1 MVAERRRDV
10 KADWSF
16 SCSLSVFVDDFD
28 SARTTNDEDENAL
41 LLRRAF
47 VVLKTRR
54 ILFVEVCLT
63 SSGRRE
69 EVGSADDDDNVGNI
83 FFSYIKVLA
92 FLVSSCEAKKHIS
105 SIKEALLEIY
115 RYFSYYIQ
123 RQYIYTHF
131 RNAYC

>member
-1 MVAERRRDV
+1 MRGEVKKMVAERRRDV

-16 SCSLSVFVDDFD
+16 SCSLSVFVVDFD
-28 SARTTNDEDENAL
+28 SATTTDEEDENAL

-47 VVLKTRR
+47 VLLKTRR
-54 ILFVEVCLT
+54 ILFVVVCLT

-92 FLVSSCEAKKHIS
+92 CVVVSSCEAKKQHIS
-105 SIKEALLEIY
+105 RKE
-115 RYFSYYIQ
+115 RF
-123 RQYIYTHF
+123 
-131 RNAYC
+131 

>member
-28 SARTTNDEDENAL
+28 SATLTDDEDENAL
-41 LLRRAF
+41 SLRRAF

-69 EVGSADDDDNVGNI
+69 EVGSADDDDNI

-92 FLVSSCEAKKHIS
+92 CVVVSSCEAKKHIS
-105 SIKEALLEIY
+105 SMKEALLEIY
-115 RYFSYYIQ
+115 
-123 RQYIYTHF
+123 
-131 RNAYC
+131 